1 MGRGGKSVQAISN
14 TSETSC
20 KKRTT
25 CLLDLGIRVFCWEN
39 LWSSMEN
46 INSVSIV
53 QEAKQLHMI
62 KKEEQ
67 QIQLSISLETWL
79 QKEEKEGV
87 T

>member
-1 MGRGGKSVQAISN
+1 MGGGGKSVQAISN
-14 TSETSC
+14 TSQTSC

-25 CLLDLGIRVFCWEN
+25 CLLNLGIRVFCWEK
-39 LWSSMEN
+39 LWSPMAN

-62 KKEEQ
+62 KEEQ
-67 QIQLSISLETWL
+67 QIIQLSISLEIWL
-79 QKEEKEGV
+79 QKEKEAV